1 MKDAVIGR
9 MKIDNYLLSLMYE
22 TGGTLID
29 ATYRVTAVHLGLDGY
44 MEKRRYKKQKQND
57 MMWNRAYIP
66 SMYIVKGSLQ
76 YAKWTP
82 RGPGVEV

>member
-44 MEKRRYKKQKQND
+44 MEKRRYGSMRLFVQ
-57 MMWNRAYIP
+57 AY
-66 SMYIVKGSLQ
+66 KGH
-76 YAKWTP
+76 APVWG
-82 RGPGVEV
+82 GPP